1 MTMFRPM
8 RREKQALTK
17 QECEEILLHETRGV
31 LSVTGDDG
39 WPYGTPVN
47 HWYDA
52 AAGKLYFHSG
62 KIGHR
67 VDALK
72 KDDRV
77 CFCIYDRGFRREG
90 EWALNVRCVILFGR
104 AKPMEDQ
111 AAAMEVARKL
121 CAKFPCGRE
130 YADDEIARSGKAT
143 LVWEITVEHMTG
155 KLVNEA

>member
-1 MTMFRPM
+1 MNMFRPM

-67 VDALK
+67 VDALR

-77 CFCIYDRGFRREG
+77 CFCVYDRGFRREG

-111 AAAMEVARKL
+111 VAAMLVARKL
-121 CAKFPCGRE
+121 CAKFPCGTE